1 MTEAKSIALRTAGAA
16 APPLAAAAAALAFFS
31 FFFLA
36 FCAASLRFVPE
47 LAELAAEELLA
58 DADLGEAAGAT
69 FAACE

>member
-1 MTEAKSIALRTAGAA
+1 MTEAKTIALRTAGAA

-36 FCAASLRFVPE
+36 FSLRFVPE